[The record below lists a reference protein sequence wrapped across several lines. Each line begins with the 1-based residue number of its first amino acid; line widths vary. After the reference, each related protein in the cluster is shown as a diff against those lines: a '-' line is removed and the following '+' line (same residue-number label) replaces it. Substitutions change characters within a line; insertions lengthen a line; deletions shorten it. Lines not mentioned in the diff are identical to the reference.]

1 MNQAGTVVEEL
12 DDWEVLCSFLPEGW
26 EQKARD
32 FGALTRARGISGAG
46 GTSPHLVNP
55 YCDGLLVGRDVGA
68 CGTVRIRAAQST
80 AVYKRLRSAEEW
92 LRLAG
97 GTDAL
102 GFGNGLSIGGTARAG
117 GRCHIDL

>member
-46 GTSPHLVNP
+46 ALLRILLIHIAMGCSLAETS
-55 YCDGLLVGRDVGA
+55 
-68 CGTVRIRAAQST
+68 VRAEQSDT
-80 AVYKRLRSAEEW
+80 PRG
-92 LRLAG
+92 AG
-97 GTDAL
+97 GLVSGAASKAVVPL
-102 GFGNGLSIGGTARAG
+102 VEAAR
-117 GRCHIDL
+117 

>member
-26 EQKARD
+26 EQKAVILGLDAGAWD
-32 FGALTRARGISGAG
+32 FRRGALLRILLIHIAMGCSLAETSVRAEQLGLGRSIQRRCISGC
-46 GTSPHLVNP
+46 VR
-55 YCDGLLVGRDVGA
+55 GRV
-68 CGTVRIRAAQST
+68 AA
-80 AVYKRLRSAEEW
+80 
-92 LRLAG
+92 LAG

-102 GFGNGLSIGGTARAG
+102 GLECLSIGGTARAG